1 MCPVLA
7 VNHVS
12 GQDPSNADIE
22 GWIRSYD
29 GIDETDYVDGST
41 NFISDA
47 EVATWAAGGAADDR
61 VAFLETLRA
70 AEAKG
75 ATVEFNK
82 MEGININ
89 YNGAA
94 DNSVPFMYVAIAE
107 VRGAMADTTGDIQV
121 QENRCGAVYRL
132 GLDMQYNASRMEPVV
147 VGGAYDAT
155 STADRCDPE
164 GIAQPDNI
172 EILDDGRV
180 LIGEDSSNHVNNML
194 WVYNP
199 KAV

>member
-1 MCPVLA
+1 
-7 VNHVS
+7 
-12 GQDPSNADIE
+12 
-22 GWIRSYD
+22 
-29 GIDETDYVDGST
+29 
-41 NFISDA
+41 
-47 EVATWAAGGAADDR
+47 
-61 VAFLETLRA
+61 
-70 AEAKG
+70 
-75 ATVEFNK
+75 

-94 DNSVPFMYVAIAE
+94 DNSIPFMYVAMAE

-132 GLDMQYNASRMEPVV
+132 GLDMQYNASRMDRVV

-180 LIGEDSSNHVNNML
+180 AIYDAPTLHVYDPSSGSWAHSTLEGWYSPGSSSNGQVEQIGDH
-194 WVYNP
+194 P
-199 KAV
+199 SRAEQGAG